1 MTGLPPERKLKKAKI
16 DVMRSDLPGLR
27 LWSGIMSIGKT
38 SLCDK
43 TPTAY
48 TNGRDEVYG
57 TAFVDQLPVRELS
70 FVCLHEAMHK
80 GLRHLTTWRAMFKEN
95 PQLTNMACD
104 YVVNRMIVAADPN
117 ETVCKFPRN
126 PDGTRMGL
134 YDEKYN
140 GMSAKQVYDLL
151 KQEQEQKQKSGGQG
165 EGQPD
170 GQGQPGNGSGSGN
183 FDEHGWEDAQSMDK
197 DERDALEK
205 EIDHALRRGEAE
217 AKRCGAGKG
226 DMPAEVGELLRPAVD
241 WRAALRE
248 FITST
253 CAAKDE
259 STWRRPNRRF
269 LSQGIYLPS
278 SYGTALGH
286 AVIGADLSASMW
298 CGDPSP
304 MQRIFTEVEQ
314 IARTVNPDKLD
325 VLYWDTHVA
334 GHDKFTKGQ
343 YEGILNQMRP
353 KGGGGTCAACVPA
366 YMHEHKIKPDCIIMV
381 TDGVLFGSWGTDYP
395 APVLWLIIN
404 NPEAQPPSGKVLH
417 VTL

>member
-27 LWSGIMSIGKT
+27 LWSGVMSIGKT

-57 TAFVDQLPVRELS
+57 TAFVDQLSVRELS

-104 YVVNRMIVAADPN
+104 YVVNRMIVAADPS

-134 YDEKYN
+134 YDEKYD

-151 KQEQEQKQKSGGQG
+151 KKEQEQQKSDDQG
-165 EGQPD
+165 EGQP
-170 GQGQPGNGSGSGN
+170 GSGNGN

-197 DERDALEK
+197 DEREALEK

-217 AKRCGAGKG
+217 AKRCGDGKG
-226 DMPAEVGELLRPAVD
+226 NLPAEIGALLRPAVD
-241 WRAALRE
+241 WRQALRE

-278 SYGTALGH
+278 TYGTTLGH
-286 AVIGADLSASMW
+286 AVVGADLSGSMW
-298 CGDPSP
+298 YGDPSP

-353 KGGGGTCAACVPA
+353 KGGGGTSAACVPA
-366 YMHEHKIKPDCIIMV
+366 YIHEHKIKPDCIIQI
-381 TDGVLFGSWGTDYP
+381 TDGEVFGSWGTDYP

-404 NPEAQPPSGKVLH
+404 NPKAQPPSGKVLH

>member
-1 MTGLPPERKLKKAKI
+1 MT
-16 DVMRSDLPGLR
+16 V
-27 LWSGIMSIGKT
+27 GKT
-38 SLCDK
+38 RVDDNV
-43 TPTAY
+43 PTAC
-48 TNGRDEVYG
+48 TNGRDEIYG
-57 TAFVDQLPVRELS
+57 REFIKSLDDKELAFVV
-70 FVCLHEAMHK
+70 LHETLHK
-80 GLRHLTTWRAMFKEN
+80 AYRHLFTWKKLHDDHHQIA
-95 PQLTNMACD
+95 NMACD

-134 YDEKYN
+134 YDEKYD

-151 KQEQEQKQKSGGQG
+151 KKEQEQQKSDGQG
-165 EGQPD
+165 EGQP
-170 GQGQPGNGSGSGN
+170 GEQGANQKQGSGAGQPS

-217 AKRCGAGKG
+217 AKRCGDGKG
-226 DMPAEVGELLRPAVD
+226 NLPVEIGALLRPAVD
-241 WRAALRE
+241 WRQALRE

-278 SYGTALGH
+278 TYGTTLGH
-286 AVIGADLSASMW
+286 AVVGADLSGSMW
-298 CGDPSP
+298 YGDPSP

-353 KGGGGTCAACVPA
+353 KGGGGTSAACVPA
-366 YMHEHKIKPDCIIMV
+366 YMHEHKIKPDCIIQI
-381 TDGVLFGSWGTDYP
+381 TDGEVFGSWGTDYP

-404 NPEAQPPSGKVLH
+404 NPKAQPPSGKVLH

>member
-27 LWSGIMSIGKT
+27 LWSGVMSIGKT

-43 TPTAY
+43 TATAY

-57 TAFVDQLPVRELS
+57 TAFVDQLSVRELS

-104 YVVNRMIVAADPN
+104 YVVNRMIVAADPS

-151 KQEQEQKQKSGGQG
+151 KKEQQSSGAS
-165 EGQPD
+165 D
-170 GQGQPGNGSGSGN
+170 STHN

-197 DERDALEK
+197 DEREALEK

-217 AKRCGAGKG
+217 AKRCGDGKG
-226 DMPAEVGELLRPAVD
+226 NLPVEIGALLRPAVD
-241 WRAALRE
+241 WRQALRE

-278 SYGTALGH
+278 TYGTTLGH
-286 AVIGADLSASMW
+286 AVVGADLSGSMW
-298 CGDPSP
+298 YGDPSP

-353 KGGGGTCAACVPA
+353 KGGGGTSAACVPA
-366 YMHEHKIKPDCIIMV
+366 YMHEHKIKPDCIIQI
-381 TDGVLFGSWGTDYP
+381 TDGEVFGSWGTDYP

-404 NPEAQPPSGKVLH
+404 NPKAQPPSGKVLH